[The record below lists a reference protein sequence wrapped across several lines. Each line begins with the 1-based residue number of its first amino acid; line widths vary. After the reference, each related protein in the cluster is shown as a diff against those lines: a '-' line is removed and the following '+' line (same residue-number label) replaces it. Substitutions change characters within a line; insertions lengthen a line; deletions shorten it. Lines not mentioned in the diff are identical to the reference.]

1 MMTNESIVCPKRN
14 APMEAGFILDRGHY
28 DAGTVSQ
35 WVEGAPERSIWTG
48 IKTKGREK
56 FQVTTYRCAGCGYLE
71 SYAILAQD

>member
-1 MMTNESIVCPKRN
+1 MTNRSIVCPKCN
-14 APMEAGFILDRGHY
+14 AAMEEGFIPDLTQY
-28 DAGTVSQ
+28 NAKTVSQ